1 MARNLVVNETVLLLR
16 LIGQLGFAI
25 ALLSFIGGIAVLV
38 NKFFAK
44 SEVVGWA
51 SIMIVLL
58 VVGGLILFCLGIIGE
73 YLARL
78 ISGVEG
84 RPAFV
89 VRREASKGGFEV
101 GGHSP

>member
-1 MARNLVVNETVLLLR
+1 MNTA
-16 LIGQLGFAI
+16 
-25 ALLSFIGGIAVLV
+25 
-38 NKFFAK
+38 
-44 SEVVGWA
+44 VVGWA

-101 GGHSP
+101 GDQSP